1 MGLPTFALNR
11 MEALITKSTGSWFT
25 ALTNDNR
32 KLECRLRGNMRLNG
46 SKSTNPVAVGD
57 RVRVD
62 VSESG
67 DAVIQEVL
75 DRKNYIVRKSINLSK
90 QTHVIAANIDLAI
103 VIATLAEPRTSTG
116 FIDRFL
122 CTAEAYLIPGMVVFN
137 KIDLLDEE
145 ETQTMNELMEIYRKI
160 GYKSLAVSATQR
172 TNLDQLK
179 AEMKGKV
186 NLISGH
192 SGTGKSTLINALDH
206 RLHLKTGEISSVH
219 LKGKHTTTFAEMF
232 ELEFGGFVIDT
243 PGIKEFG
250 LTGFEDQDLAHYFPE
265 MLSKLSGCKYYN
277 CKHVSEPGC
286 AVKAAV
292 EAGEIS
298 LSRFKSYLGMLE
310 NKA

>member
-1 MGLPTFALNR
+1 

-25 ALTNDNR
+25 ALTDDKR
-32 KLECRLRGNMRLNG
+32 KLECRLRGNIRLHG

-57 RVRVD
+57 RVRIEISD
-62 VSESG
+62 SG
-67 DAVIQEVL
+67 DAVIQEIL

-122 CTAEAYLIPGMVVFN
+122 CNAEAFLIHGMVVFN
-137 KIDLLDEE
+137 KIDLLNDEE
-145 ETQTMNELMEIYRKI
+145 IKTMNELMEVYRKI
-160 GYKSLAVSATQR
+160 GYKSIAVSATEQI
-172 TNLDQLK
+172 NLELLK
-179 AEMKGKV
+179 EEMKGKI
-186 NLISGH
+186 NLIAGH
-192 SGTGKSTLINALDH
+192 SGTGKSTLINALDPN
-206 RLHLKTGEISSVH
+206 LNLKIGEISSVH

-250 LTGFEDQDLAHYFPE
+250 LTGFEDKDLAHYFPE
-265 MLSKLSGCKYYN
+265 MLSRLSACKYYN

-298 LSRFKSYLGMLE
+298 MSRFNSYLSMLE

>member
-1 MGLPTFALNR
+1 
-11 MEALITKSTGSWFT
+11 MEAIITKSTGSWFSAVT
-25 ALTNDNR
+25 DDKR
-32 KLECRLRGNMRLNG
+32 KLECRLRGQMRLNG

-57 RVRVD
+57 RVRLD

-90 QTHVIAANIDLAI
+90 QTHVLAANMDLAI
-103 VIATLAEPRTSTG
+103 VIATIAEPRTSTG

-122 CTAEAYLIPGMVVFN
+122 CTAEAYKIPGMVVFN
-137 KIDLLDEE
+137 KIDLLDATEVSA
-145 ETQTMNELMEIYRKI
+145 MNELMAIYENI
-160 GYKSLAVSATQR
+160 GYKSIAVSATER
-172 TNLDQLK
+172 TNLDALK
-179 AEMKGKV
+179 AAMKDKV
-186 NLISGH
+186 SLISGH
-192 SGTGKSTLINALDH
+192 SGTGKSTLINALDNNLNL
-206 RLHLKTGEISSVH
+206 RTGEISSVH

-250 LTGFEDQDLAHYFPE
+250 LTGLEDGELAHYFPE
-265 MLSKLSGCKYYN
+265 MLKKLSRCKYYN
-277 CKHVSEPGC
+277 CKHVSEPEC

-292 EAGEIS
+292 ERGEIS
-298 LSRFKSYLGMLE
+298 MSRYSSYLGMLE

>member
-1 MGLPTFALNR
+1 
-11 MEALITKSTGSWFT
+11 MEAVITKSTGSWFT
-25 ALTNDNR
+25 AITDDKK
-32 KLECRLRGNMRLNG
+32 KLECRLRGQMRLNG

-57 RVRVD
+57 RVRLD

-90 QTHVIAANIDLAI
+90 QTHVIAANMDLAI
-103 VIATLAEPRTSTG
+103 VIATIAEPRTSAG

-122 CTAEAYLIPGMVVFN
+122 CTAEAYRIPGMVLFN

-145 ETQTMNELMEIYRKI
+145 EKVIMNEMMAVYENI
-160 GYKSLAVSATQR
+160 GYKSLAVSATER
-172 TNLDQLK
+172 TNLDSLK
-179 AEMKGKV
+179 EAMKDKV
-186 NLISGH
+186 SLVSGH

-206 RLHLKTGEISSVH
+206 NLNLRTGEISSVH

-250 LTGFEDQDLAHYFPE
+250 LTGLEDKEIAHFFPE
-265 MLSKLSGCKYYN
+265 MLKRLSECKYYN

-292 EAGEIS
+292 ERGEIS
-298 LSRFKSYLGMLE
+298 FSRYSSYLGMLE

>member
-1 MGLPTFALNR
+1 
-11 MEALITKSTGSWFT
+11 MEAIITKSTGSWFT
-25 ALTNDNR
+25 AVTDDKQR
-32 KLECRLRGNMRLNG
+32 LECRLRGQMRLNG

-62 VSESG
+62 VSEAG

-90 QTHVIAANIDLAI
+90 QTQVIAANMDLAI
-103 VIATLAEPRTSTG
+103 VIATIAEPRTSAG

-122 CTAEAYLIPGMVVFN
+122 CTAEAYKIPGMVVFN

-145 ETQTMNELMEIYRKI
+145 EKAAMNELMAIYEKI
-160 GYKSLAVSATQR
+160 GYKSIAVSATER
-172 TNLDQLK
+172 TNLDALK
-179 AEMKGKV
+179 AELKDKISLV
-186 NLISGH
+186 SGH
-192 SGTGKSTLINALDH
+192 SGTGKSTLINALDPN
-206 RLHLKTGEISSVH
+206 LHLRTGEISSVH

-250 LTGFEDQDLAHYFPE
+250 LTGVEDKELAHYFPE
-265 MLSKLSGCKYYN
+265 MLQRLSQCKYYN
-277 CKHVSEPGC
+277 CKHVSEPVC

-292 EAGEIS
+292 EIGEIS
-298 LSRFKSYLGMLE
+298 MSRYSSYLGMLE
-310 NKA
+310 TKA

>member
-1 MGLPTFALNR
+1 
-11 MEALITKSTGSWFT
+11 MEAIITKSTGSWFT
-25 ALTNDNR
+25 ALTDDKK
-32 KLECRLRGNMRLNG
+32 KLQCRLRGQMRLNG

-57 RVRVD
+57 RVRLE

-90 QTHVIAANIDLAI
+90 QTHVIAANMDLAI
-103 VIATLAEPRTSTG
+103 VIATLAEPRTSAG

-122 CTAEAYLIPGMVVFN
+122 CTAEAYRIPGMVVFN

-145 ETQTMNELMEIYRKI
+145 EMATLKELMAIYENI
-160 GYKSLAVSATQR
+160 GYKSLAVSATEKI
-172 TNLDQLK
+172 NLDALK
-179 AEMKGKV
+179 AEMKDKV
-186 NLISGH
+186 SLISGH
-192 SGTGKSTLINALDH
+192 SGTGKSTLINALDPN
-206 RLHLKTGEISSVH
+206 LNLKIGEISSVH

-250 LTGFEDQDLAHYFPE
+250 LTGLEDEELAHFFPE
-265 MLSKLSGCKYYN
+265 MLKRLSECKYYN

-292 EAGEIS
+292 ERGEIS
-298 LSRFKSYLGMLE
+298 FSRYSSYLGMLE